1 MDFGLRL
8 RNLRQSKDMSQ
19 NELAKRLNL
28 ASSSV
33 ARYESGERKP
43 DTDRLIDIANLFNVT
58 TDYLLCKTDS
68 PYLYVEDLASTVRLS
83 PNSREKAIR
92 VPTLGYIRG
101 GEPMMTDDNFLGYE
115 EMIVPASASADDFI
129 GLKVEG
135 DSMMPLISEGSTVI
149 IKLQPT
155 CEMNDICAVR
165 VNGEAVTVKR
175 VKRLPDG
182 LYLIPENSAYSPK
195 FFTADEV
202 TNLPVEIIGKV
213 IEIRTKI

>member
-43 DTDRLIDIANLFNVT
+43 DTDRLVDIANLFNVT

-68 PYLYVEDLASTVRLS
+68 PYLYAEDLTSAVRLS
-83 PNSREKAIR
+83 PDSKQKAIR

-101 GEPMMTDDNFLGYE
+101 GEPMVTDDNFLGYE
-115 EMIVPASASADDFI
+115 EMVVPSTTSADDFI

-135 DSMMPLISEGSTVI
+135 DSMMPIIPEGSIVI
-149 IKLQPT
+149 IKLQPS
-155 CEMNDICAVR
+155 CENNDICAVR
-165 VNGEAVTVKR
+165 VNGDSVTVKR

-182 LYLIPENSAYSPK
+182 MYLIPENTSYSPK
-195 FFTADEV
+195 FYTAEEV
-202 TNLPVEIIGKV
+202 NNVPIEIIGKV
-213 IEIRTKI
+213 IEMRTKF

>member
-19 NELAKRLNL
+19 NELARRLNL

-33 ARYESGERKP
+33 ARYESGDRKP
-43 DTDRLIDIANLFNVT
+43 DTDRLVDIANLFNVT

-83 PNSREKAIR
+83 PDSREKAIR

-101 GEPMMTDDNFLGYE
+101 GEPMITDDNFLGYE
-115 EMIVPASASADDFI
+115 EMVVPSTTSADDFI

-135 DSMMPLISEGSTVI
+135 DSMMPLINEGSIVI

-155 CEMNDICAVR
+155 CEMNDVCAVR
-165 VNGEAVTVKR
+165 VNDEAVTVKR

>member
-1 MDFGLRL
+1 MDFG
-8 RNLRQSKDMSQ
+8 
-19 NELAKRLNL
+19 KRLAQLRIQKNITQEDLGKRFNVSASTIANYERGRRTPSYELLIGL
-28 ASSSV
+28 AS
-33 ARYESGERKP
+33 Y
-43 DTDRLIDIANLFNVT
+43 FNVSV
-58 TDYLLCKTDS
+58 DYLVGNSDT
-68 PYLYVEDLASTVRLS
+68 PYDKSRDLVSAVRLS
-83 PNSREKAIR
+83 PDSKEKAIR

>member
-1 MDFGLRL
+1 MDF
-8 RNLRQSKDMSQ
+8 
-19 NELAKRLNL
+19 AKRLYQL
-28 ASSSV
+28 RSQKALTQI
-33 ARYESGERKP
+33 ELG
-43 DTDRLIDIANLFNVT
+43 DRLGLSGVSIANYEAGRRMPSYDVLIAVASLFNVSV
-58 TDYLLCKTDS
+58 DYLVGRVDTPYDNSTDLTS
-68 PYLYVEDLASTVRLS
+68 IVRLS
-83 PNSREKAIR
+83 PDSKEKAIR

-101 GEPMMTDDNFLGYE
+101 GEPMVTDDNFLGYE
-115 EMIVPASASADDFI
+115 EMVVPSTTSADDFI

-135 DSMMPLISEGSTVI
+135 DSMMPLINEGSIVI

-155 CEMNDICAVR
+155 CEMNDVCAVR

>member
-115 EMIVPASASADDFI
+115 
-129 GLKVEG
+129 
-135 DSMMPLISEGSTVI
+135 
-149 IKLQPT
+149 
-155 CEMNDICAVR
+155 
-165 VNGEAVTVKR
+165 
-175 VKRLPDG
+175 
-182 LYLIPENSAYSPK
+182 
-195 FFTADEV
+195 
-202 TNLPVEIIGKV
+202 
-213 IEIRTKI
+213 